1 MSEQDPTQKQ
11 RTKICKL
18 TKIDNFLRFQKS
30 RRHLKCFGQTFY
42 ETIKIEQ
49 KSRISTLGLKT
60 NLDHIELGRIEAT
73 KNNHRSGAFTSYL

>member
-60 NLDHIELGRIEAT
+60 NLDHIELGPIEAT
-73 KNNHRSGAFTSYL
+73 KNNHRS